1 VTIVLA
7 WALRGSVQIAD
18 VGGLPRKKFPRSWDT
33 YAMSALQ
40 STLWTAVLPLLGVVI
55 GATMQYWLSR
65 SAESRKQLQL
75 LQSESYVDYLRAVT
89 KAAHATSQDAVGLAR
104 AEAADAKARL
114 AVYGTSGVIAA
125 LARFEEAGAVLDNP
139 RTRAAFV
146 ALVGAMRQKHSNAD
160 DLSLVL
166 FGQ

>member
-1 VTIVLA
+1 
-7 WALRGSVQIAD
+7 
-18 VGGLPRKKFPRSWDT
+18 
-33 YAMSALQ
+33 MNE
-40 STLWTAVLPLLGVVI
+40 WTAVLPLLGVVI

-75 LQSESYVDYLRAVT
+75 LQSQSYVDYLRAVT
-89 KAAHATSQDAVGLAR
+89 KAAHANSPDALRLVQ

-114 AVYGTSGVIAA
+114 AVYGTSNVIAA
-125 LARFEEAGAVLDNP
+125 LARFEEARPILDNP
-139 RTRAAFV
+139 RSRAAFV
-146 ALVGAMRQKHSNAD
+146 ALVGAMRQKHGTARAD

>member
-1 VTIVLA
+1 
-7 WALRGSVQIAD
+7 
-18 VGGLPRKKFPRSWDT
+18 
-33 YAMSALQ
+33 M
-40 STLWTAVLPLLGVVI
+40 LPLLGVVI

-75 LQSESYVDYLRAVT
+75 LQSQSYVDYLRAVT
-89 KAAHATSQDAVGLAR
+89 KAAHANSPDAARLAN
-104 AEAADAKARL
+104 AEAADAKARM

-125 LARFEEAGAVLDNP
+125 LARFEEAGAVLDNA

-146 ALVGAMRQKHSNAD
+146 VLVGEMRQKHGAAKAD

-166 FGQ
+166 FRQ

>member
-1 VTIVLA
+1 MA
-7 WALRGSVQIAD
+7 N
-18 VGGLPRKKFPRSWDT
+18 
-33 YAMSALQ
+33 
-40 STLWTAVLPLLGVVI
+40 
-55 GATMQYWLSR
+55 
-65 SAESRKQLQL
+65 
-75 LQSESYVDYLRAVT
+75 
-89 KAAHATSQDAVGLAR
+89 

-114 AVYGTSGVIAA
+114 AVYGTPGVIAA

-146 ALVGAMRQKHSNAD
+146 ALVGAMRHGTAKAD